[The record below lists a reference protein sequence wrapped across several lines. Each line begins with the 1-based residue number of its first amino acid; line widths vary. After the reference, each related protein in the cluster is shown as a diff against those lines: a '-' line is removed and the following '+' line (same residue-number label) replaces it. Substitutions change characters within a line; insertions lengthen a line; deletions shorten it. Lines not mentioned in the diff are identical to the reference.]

1 MFKQMLIVPL
11 AALALAAGAGYAQ
24 ASANSD
30 AGPTMSS
37 GMQHHSR
44 SVDLSQLKTQLKIT
58 SSQEGAWDGFVS
70 ALKAMH
76 PHKPMHHAPP
86 SGTAKPLPAP
96 QVFSMMAQHA
106 QDFAGKAQQLSSAA
120 EALYQMLTPTQQTV
134 LNTHLAEMHA
144 KMEQR
149 HRHWKEMRKSH
160 KAAAPATGG

>member
-1 MFKQMLIVPL
+1 MFKQMLIIPL
-11 AALALAAGAGYAQ
+11 AALSLTAGAGYAQ
-24 ASANSD
+24 ASANGD
-30 AGPTMSS
+30 AGPAMSS

-44 SVDLSQLKTQLKIT
+44 GVDPAQLKTQLKIT
-58 SSQEGAWDGFVS
+58 SSQEGAWESFTS

-76 PHKPMHHAPP
+76 PPKPMHHAPP
-86 SGTAKPLPAP
+86 STTAKPLPAP

-120 EALYQMLTPTQQTV
+120 EALYQVLTPTQQAAF
-134 LNTHLAEMHA
+134 NKYLADMHA

-149 HRHWKEMRKSH
+149 HHHWREMQKNR